1 MFWGSLAAACGRP
14 HGDTFSDSGLS
25 RMPTKGESEVIV
37 ELRPIGSVVRV
48 AAIDVATGTE
58 VVVMGPASASQQ
70 TLEQLAIAKLRRRLA
85 MDRGS

>member
-1 MFWGSLAAACGRP
+1 
-14 HGDTFSDSGLS
+14 
-25 RMPTKGESEVIV
+25 MPTKGEGEVIL
-37 ELRPIGSVVRV
+37 EMRPVGGVVRV
-48 AAIDVATGTE
+48 AAVDVATGTE